1 MNYDRIII
9 ELLDRVAAL
18 EQEVEKLKGGWKEPF
33 FSSNEQTSAF
43 PQLKSESYTDRACGA
58 IEKAIEVAKVEGKPY
73 IDIVS
78 LDIQH
83 IVGGR
88 DRSPS
93 CCNAMRKVAKK
104 YKTEVIK
111 DTASHNS
118 STYTIRYFL

>member
-9 ELLDRVAAL
+9 ELLDRVSKL
-18 EQEVEKLKGGWKEPF
+18 EEEVEKLKGGFKEPKL
-33 FSSNEQTSAF
+33 SQKEQTSVF
-43 PQLKSESYTDRACGA
+43 QQTKSESYTERACGV
-58 IEKAIEVAKVEGKPY
+58 IEKAIEVAKVEGKPF

-78 LDIQH
+78 LDVQH
-83 IVGGR
+83 FVGGR

-104 YKTEVIK
+104 YKHEVIK